1 MKKRIFLSTLL
12 VGACL
17 CTSAPIL
24 AQETTDAKQE
34 LTSKSAVSTST
45 IKNQWKQVGG
55 IMKYNSY

>member
-1 MKKRIFLSTLL
+1 MKKRLFLSTLL